1 MQKRGRRCS
10 TQRVNYS
17 SCVKKDMKNNHDAFA
32 PGPDRSLGC
41 RAWDTRTC
49 QVKRMQVAATRTHR
63 TRARRARNHRRP
75 QRTREYNTYIS
86 HYKTSNGRHR
96 HSWAAPGISMRGSF
110 YADSPARLTRT
121 QRDPDNAHTTRT
133 PVHPI
138 PASTKPNRGTCSS
151 AMSIPSALVMPARC
165 CAPSTR
171 PPRVA

>member
-17 SCVKKDMKNNHDAFA
+17 SCVKKYMKNNHDAFA

-49 QVKRMQVAATRTHR
+49 QVKRMQVAATRTTSHTRGGHATTNGRSGHENTTHTYHTTKRRTAATGTAGPRPGSRCAGASTR
-63 TRARRARNHRRP
+63 TRRRASLARNETPTTLTRRARP
-75 QRTREYNTYIS
+75 S
-86 HYKTSNGRHR
+86 
-96 HSWAAPGISMRGSF
+96 
-110 YADSPARLTRT
+110 
-121 QRDPDNAHTTRT
+121 
-133 PVHPI
+133 I
-138 PASTKPNRGTCSS
+138 PASTQPNRGTCSS
-151 AMSIPSALVMPARC
+151 AMSIPSALIMPARC

>member
-1 MQKRGRRCS
+1 VEDPPS
-10 TQRVNYS
+10 RVFLFIIS
-17 SCVKKDMKNNHDAFA
+17 VKKHEEQSRRFRSGARSKSWVS
-32 PGPDRSLGC
+32 SLGYKNMSGKKIASGC
-41 RAWDTRTC
+41 DTYTSHTRGGHATC
-49 QVKRMQVAATRTHR
+49 
-63 TRARRARNHRRP
+63 NHQRP

>member
-17 SCVKKDMKNNHDAFA
+17 SCVKKYMKNNHDAFA
-32 PGPDRSLGC
+32 PGPGRSLGC
-41 RAWDTRTC
+41 RALGYKNMSGKKIASGCDTYTSHTRAEGTQPPMAAADTRIQHTYHTT
-49 QVKRMQVAATRTHR
+49 KRRTAATGT
-63 TRARRARNHRRP
+63 AGPRP
-75 QRTREYNTYIS
+75 GS
-86 HYKTSNGRHR
+86 
-96 HSWAAPGISMRGSF
+96 SMRGSF

-138 PASTKPNRGTCSS
+138 SASTKPNRGTCSS